1 MVERG
6 DSSLKVTGMGN
17 GNVCS
22 NKEVN
27 SLSLIL
33 DLLLLHSVK
42 AQVLCLWG

>member
-1 MVERG
+1 VVERG

-33 DLLLLHSVK
+33 GHSK
-42 AQVLCLWG
+42 FPDWRESRIL